1 MHWLIAPILLP
12 ALAGMLLLLIRRAER
27 LSRAIGLLATLLL
40 VPLSLLLYQQAG
52 GGDIGVYRL
61 GDWPAPFAIVL
72 VLDRLSALM
81 LVLTAVLAL
90 PALLYAVR
98 GGDRCGADF
107 HALFQFQLMGLNG
120 AFLTGDLFNLFVFFE
135 ILLVASY
142 GLALHGQGRQ
152 RVRAGL
158 HYVVLNLVGST
169 LFLIALALIYGTT
182 GTLNM
187 ADFAVRAAA
196 LAPPAQALLTVACL
210 LLGVVFAL
218 KAALFPLYFWLPAT
232 YAGATAGVAALF
244 AIMTKVGIYAIARIY
259 GLAPDDLAVTAGRD
273 ALWVMALLTLPLAAL
288 GVLAARRLREQIG
301 YLIILSVGT
310 LAAALAWG
318 GGAAF
323 SAMLFYTI
331 HTTLISAGLFL
342 LADLIAEAR
351 GPAADTI
358 VVSLQPIRADVLG
371 VLFFAGAIAVIGL
384 PPLSGFFA
392 KVALLQAVPSPWYW
406 TLVLVTGLLVLV
418 ALSRSGTTL
427 IWRNAR
433 QSEETGPPVA
443 LDRVKL
449 LAVILLL
456 LAGPLLAVFGGSLW
470 EVTDAVARQWAQ
482 PSHYIDAV
490 LGDAAG
496 GRS

>member
-1 MHWLIAPILLP
+1 MHLLIMPILLP
-12 ALAGMLLLLIRRAER
+12 ALAGMLLLLIRRAEG
-27 LSRAIGLLATLLL
+27 LSRAVSLLATALL
-40 VPLSLLLYQQAG
+40 VFLTLLLYQQAA

-98 GGDRCGADF
+98 GDDRRGADF

-135 ILLVASY
+135 ILLIASY
-142 GLALHGQGRQ
+142 GLALHGQGRE

-158 HYVVLNLVGST
+158 HYVVLNLIGSS

-187 ADFAVRAAA
+187 ADFAVRAAS

-210 LLGVVFAL
+210 LLGVVFVL

-244 AIMTKVGIYAIARIY
+244 AIMTKVGIYVIARLY

-273 ALWVMALLTLPLAAL
+273 ALWLMALVTLPLAAL
-288 GVLAARRLREQIG
+288 GVLAARRLRDQIG
-301 YLIILSVGT
+301 YLMVMSVGT

-318 GGAAF
+318 GASAF
-323 SAMLFYTI
+323 SALLFYTV
-331 HTTLISAGLFL
+331 HTTLISGGLFL
-342 LADLIAEAR
+342 LADLIAGAR
-351 GPAADTI
+351 GPAADTNQI
-358 VVSLQPIRADVLG
+358 GLQPIPVGVLG
-371 VLFFAGAIAVIGL
+371 VLFFVGAIAVTGL

-392 KVALLQAVPSPWYW
+392 KVALLQAVPSAWYW
-406 TLVLVTGLLVLV
+406 ALVLGTGLLVLV
-418 ALSRSGTTL
+418 ALSRSGATL
-427 IWRNAR
+427 IWRNME
-433 QSEETGPPVA
+433 QSDETGPAAP

-456 LAGPLLAVFGGSLW
+456 LAGPLLADRKSV
-470 EVTDAVARQWAQ
+470 V
-482 PSHYIDAV
+482 
-490 LGDAAG
+490 
-496 GRS
+496 